1 MAKLFGAQRM
11 IVQAVNDLPRDASAY
26 VRDQQVAQNTHI
38 SISDVRDWIET
49 LEGEELIDVVRTTE
63 GISTSITAKG
73 RLQLETFRNVE
84 PIPIAPHQDKRGD
97 TSQPDAGGRECEEKD
112 GDKSSHSDRS
122 LFCPCRHVSRL
133 FAGSGSLG
141 C

>member
-73 RLQLETFRNVE
+73 RLQLETFRNV
-84 PIPIAPHQDKRGD
+84 
-97 TSQPDAGGRECEEKD
+97 
-112 GDKSSHSDRS
+112 
-122 LFCPCRHVSRL
+122 
-133 FAGSGSLG
+133 
-141 C
+141 